1 MYRMIFIVLITVASC
16 VIAAPPARAADPG
29 YSPSPPAAG
38 PVIKTDHG
46 YLVPYQHTIPGT
58 EISFEM
64 VPIPGGKFKLGS
76 PATEKDRKPDEGPQ
90 IEIEVPPFWMGKH
103 EVTWGEYKLFME
115 LYNQFTDLKTL
126 RATLLEPA
134 ADVKGRDKLLRE
146 RDALRTALANPRF
159 SALKKHL
166 ELSPAGLTLEETDAI
181 TTPTKLYDPSTTFES
196 GDDPRQ
202 PAVTMT
208 QYAARQYTKWLSRS
222 TGHTYRLPS
231 EAEWEYACRAGATT
245 AYSFGDDPAKL
256 GDYGWFYDNAEE
268 KTHKVGQKKANAW
281 GLFDM
286 HGNVA
291 EWVLDQHHEDGYARL
306 AGKTVKA
313 ADAIAWPKALFP
325 RVVRGG
331 SFDDEADALR
341 SAARR
346 GSHDLDW
353 KSEDPNRPL
362 SPWWFTSPPA
372 NGVGFRLVR
381 VIEPLS
387 AEDRKRVWEI
397 DEASVG
403 DDVKGRLEQARGVL
417 GVVNASLP
425 DVLKQLEE
433 FKKQHEVA
441 EKK

>member
-1 MYRMIFIVLITVASC
+1 MHLRVFVHWAVAASW
-16 VIAAPPARAADPG
+16 IASVTAATFAADPG
-29 YSPSPPAAG
+29 YSPSPPASG
-38 PVIKTDHG
+38 PVIKTDLG
-46 YLVPYQHTIPGT
+46 YLVPYKLTIPGT

-64 VPIPGGKFKLGS
+64 APIPGGKFKLGS

-90 IEIEVPPFWMGKH
+90 VEIEFPPFWMGKH

-115 LYNQFTDLKTL
+115 LYQQFTDLKTL

-146 RDALRTALANPRF
+146 RDALRTALADPRF
-159 SALKKHL
+159 AALKKHL
-166 ELSPAGLTLEETDAI
+166 EQSPENADAI

-231 EAEWEYACRAGATT
+231 EAEWEYACRAGSAT
-245 AYSFGDDPAKL
+245 AYSFGDDASKL
-256 GDYGWFYDNAEE
+256 GEYAWFYDNSEE
-268 KTHKVGQKKANAW
+268 KTHKVGQKKGNAW

-291 EWVLDQHHEDGYARL
+291 EWVLDQHHSDGYARL
-306 AGKTVKA
+306 TGKTVKA
-313 ADAIAWPKALFP
+313 ADAIAWPKVAFP

-381 VIEPLS
+381 VIQPLS
-387 AEDRKRVWEI
+387 ADEKKRAWEI
-397 DEASVG
+397 DEPSVQ

-417 GVVNASLP
+417 GVVDQSLP
-425 DVLKQLEE
+425 EVLKQLEA
-433 FKKQHEVA
+433 FKKLHEVA

>member
-1 MYRMIFIVLITVASC
+1 MRRTALICVLVLAGFVSQRS
-16 VIAAPPARAADPG
+16 PAADPG
-29 YSPSPPAAG
+29 VSATPPAQGAA
-38 PVIKTDHG
+38 IKTDRG
-46 YLVPYQHTIPGT
+46 YLVGYSQKIPGT

-64 VPIPGGKFKLGS
+64 VPVPGGKFKLGS
-76 PATEKDRKPDEGPQ
+76 PAGEKDRKPDEGPQ
-90 IEIEVPPFWMGKH
+90 IEVELAPFWIGKH
-103 EVTWGEYKLFME
+103 EVTWAEYKLFME

-126 RATLLEPA
+126 RSTLMEPA
-134 ADVKGRDKLLRE
+134 GNVKDRDKLLRE
-146 RDALRTALANPRF
+146 RDELRKALADPRF
-159 SALKKHL
+159 AALKKHL
-166 ELSPAGLTLEETDAI
+166 EQTPENADAI

-208 QYAARQYTKWLSRS
+208 QYAARQYTKWLSRI

-231 EAEWEYACRAGATT
+231 EAEWEYACRAGTTT
-245 AYSFGDDPAKL
+245 AYSFGDDPAQLK
-256 GDYGWFYDNAEE
+256 DHGWFYDNAEE
-268 KTHKVGQKKANAW
+268 KTHKVGQKKGNPW

-291 EWVLDQHHEDGYARL
+291 EWVLDQHEADGYARL
-306 AGKTVKA
+306 AGKTVKMS
-313 ADAIAWPKALFP
+313 DAIAWPKVLFP

-341 SAARR
+341 SAARKP
-346 GSHDLDW
+346 SHDLDW

-381 VIEPLS
+381 VIEPLG
-387 AEDRKRVWEI
+387 ADQQKRVWEI
-397 DEASVG
+397 DEASVQE
-403 DDVKGRLEQARGVL
+403 DVKGRLVQGRGVL
-417 GVVNASLP
+417 GIVDPSLP
-425 DVLKQLEE
+425 DVLSQLEA
-433 FKKQHEVA
+433 FKKQQ